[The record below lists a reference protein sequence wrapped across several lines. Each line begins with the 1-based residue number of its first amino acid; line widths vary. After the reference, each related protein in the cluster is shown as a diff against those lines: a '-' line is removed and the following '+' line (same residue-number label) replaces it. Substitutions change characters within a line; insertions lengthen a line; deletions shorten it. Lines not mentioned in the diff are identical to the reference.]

1 MKISISGV
9 NGSFGSELVRHLDNY
24 ETVSLRYGGIGNHE
38 RKKLSQCKVFVHCG
52 GLLRGSYDELLKS
65 NVFLT
70 KDILDYLTA
79 ENPKVH
85 FVYLSSMSLLRKKPK
100 VTSRDYL
107 EFWEMTD
114 YALSKYISEILCARI
129 RIPTTVVR
137 FSTLF
142 CRDPMRDGLS
152 RLVFD
157 AVSQK
162 KITIFDNGMSRRDFL
177 PLDIAA
183 KYVVKMLGNESLYGR
198 TLNVV
203 SGRETSFLEIA
214 RFLSSKMS
222 SLEIQDLPTQ
232 PLDSI
237 PADFGTEDI
246 SLLGE
251 IKFDLFEEIE
261 KYRKSLLDNADLL
274 SQG

>member
-1 MKISISGV
+1 MKISISGA
-9 NGSFGSELVRHLDNY
+9 NGAFGSEIVRHLDNY
-24 ETVSLRYGGIGNHE
+24 KTVSLRYGGLGDLE
-38 RKKLSQCKVFVHCG
+38 RKKLSECEVFVHCG
-52 GLLRGSYDELLKS
+52 GLLRGSYDELFKS
-65 NVFLT
+65 NVLLT

-85 FVYLSSMSLLRKKPK
+85 FVYLSSMSLLRKRPK
-100 VTSRDYL
+100 VRSRDYL

-114 YALSKYISEILCARI
+114 YAVSKYISEILCMYSK
-129 RIPTTVVR
+129 IPTTVVR

-157 AVSQK
+157 AVNQK
-162 KITIFDNGMSRRDFL
+162 KITILDNGMSRRDFL

-183 KYVVKMLGNESLYGR
+183 KYVIKMIGNESLYGR
-198 TLNVV
+198 TLNIV
-203 SGRETSFLEIA
+203 SGRETSFREIA
-214 RFLSSKMS
+214 DFLSSKVR
-222 SLEIQDLPTQ
+222 SLAIQDLPNQ
-232 PLDSI
+232 PLDSV
-237 PADFGTEDI
+237 PTDFGTKDI

-261 KYRKSLLDNADLL
+261 KYRKSLLDNTDLL
-274 SQG
+274 SRG

>member
-1 MKISISGV
+1 MKILISGV
-9 NGSFGSELVRHLDNY
+9 NGGFGSELVRHLDNY

-38 RKKLSQCKVFVHCG
+38 RKKLSECEAFVHCG

-70 KDILDYLTA
+70 KDILNYLTE

-85 FVYLSSMSLLRKKPK
+85 FVYLSSMSLLRKKTK
-100 VTSRDYL
+100 VKSRDYL

-114 YALSKYISEILCARI
+114 YAVSKYISEILCSRT
-129 RIPTTVVR
+129 RTPTTVVR

-142 CRDPMRDGLS
+142 WRDPMRDGLS

-157 AVSQK
+157 AVNQK

-177 PLDIAA
+177 PLNIAA
-183 KYVVKMLGNESLYGR
+183 KYVAKMLGNESLYGR
-198 TLNVV
+198 TLNVA
-203 SGRETSFLEIA
+203 SGRETSFREIA
-214 RFLSSKMS
+214 NFLSSKMS
-222 SLEIQDLPTQ
+222 SLEVQDLPTQ
-232 PLDSI
+232 PLDSV
-237 PADFGTEDI
+237 PTDFGTEDI

-261 KYRKSLLDNADLL
+261 RYRKSLLDNTELL

>member
-9 NGSFGSELVRHLDNY
+9 NGGFGSELVKHLDNY
-24 ETVSLRYGGIGNHE
+24 ETVSLRYGGIGDQE
-38 RKKLSQCKVFVHCG
+38 RKKLSECEVFVHCG
-52 GLLRGSYDELLKS
+52 ALLRGSYDELFKS
-65 NVFLT
+65 NVLLI

-114 YALSKYISEILCARI
+114 YAVSKYISEILCAYSK
-129 RIPTTVVR
+129 IPTTVVR

-152 RLVFD
+152 RVVFD
-157 AVSQK
+157 AVNQK
-162 KITIFDNGMSRRDFL
+162 KITIFDNGMARRDFL

-183 KYVVKMLGNESLYGR
+183 KYVVRMLGNGSLHGR
-198 TLNVV
+198 TLDVV
-203 SGRETSFLEIA
+203 SGRETSFREIA
-214 RFLSSKMS
+214 DFLSSKMS
-222 SLEIQDLPTQ
+222 SLEIQDLPVQ
-232 PLDSI
+232 PSDSI
-237 PADFGTEDI
+237 ATDFGTEDI
-246 SLLGE
+246 SLLGK

-261 KYRKSLLDNADLL
+261 KYRKSLLDNKDLL
-274 SQG
+274 SPG